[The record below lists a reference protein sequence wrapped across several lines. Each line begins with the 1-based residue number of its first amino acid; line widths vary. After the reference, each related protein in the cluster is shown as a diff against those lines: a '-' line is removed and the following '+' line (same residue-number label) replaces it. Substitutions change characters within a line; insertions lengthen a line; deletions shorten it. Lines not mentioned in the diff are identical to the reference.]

1 MLNGLF
7 ILTLLMII
15 YMIYNMMQNSNQSS
29 SFFISSQPQLNNNYV
44 VPNNSMNNRYNS
56 KNVII
61 IPLKMNEHS
70 QVKNMAKN
78 KVVKQKKEEP
88 LSSNEVNYTFS
99 ELNGEPFGSMTDPA
113 MAYKNHGNNQTQE
126 TCEDSNSALQRNFSK
141 FLI

>member
-44 VPNNSMNNRYNS
+44 VPNNSINNRYNS

-61 IPLKMNEHS
+61 IPLKMNEYS

-78 KVVKQKKEEP
+78 KVVKQKK
-88 LSSNEVNYTFS
+88 
-99 ELNGEPFGSMTDPA
+99 
-113 MAYKNHGNNQTQE
+113 KNHYH
-126 TCEDSNSALQRNFSK
+126 LMK
-141 FLI
+141 LITHFPN